1 MDISTLSLAELKDLQ
16 ARIPAEIKLRQ
27 EAEKANLLRE
37 LADMAK
43 SRGFALEELLGGK
56 SEKVKTRSG
65 SKAAVKYRH
74 PANPELQWTGRGR
87 KPKWVEAWLAEGK
100 ALEQMAV

>member
-1 MDISTLSLAELKDLQ
+1 MDISNLSLVELKELQ
-16 ARIPAEIKLRQ
+16 ARIPAELKRR
-27 EAEKANLLRE
+27 EESEKANLLRE

-43 SRGFALEELLGGK
+43 SRGFALEELVSGK
-56 SEKVKTRSG
+56 AEKVKTRAG